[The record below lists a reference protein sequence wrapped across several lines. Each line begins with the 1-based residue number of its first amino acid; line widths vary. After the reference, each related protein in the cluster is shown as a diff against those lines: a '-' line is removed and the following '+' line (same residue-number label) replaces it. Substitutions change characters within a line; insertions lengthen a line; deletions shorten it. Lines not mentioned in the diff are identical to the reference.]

1 MIDLILAAYVA
12 TAKPIK
18 VPVKKEKIE
27 VSKHIDIIKPDSLS
41 DYYNLIKWQSSNK
54 A

>member
-18 VPVKKEKIE
+18 APVKKEKIE
-27 VSKHIDIIKPDSLS
+27 VSRRIEFIKPDDLS
-41 DYYNLIKWQSSNK
+41 DYYNLIKRQSK
-54 A
+54 